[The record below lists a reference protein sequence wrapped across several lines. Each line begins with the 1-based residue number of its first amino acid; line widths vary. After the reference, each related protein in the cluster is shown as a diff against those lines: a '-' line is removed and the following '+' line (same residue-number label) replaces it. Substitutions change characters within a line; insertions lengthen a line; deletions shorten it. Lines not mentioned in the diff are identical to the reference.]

1 MSVNKTTKLKMN
13 SWLENDPVDFEEI
26 NENFN
31 IIDALPICI
40 ESGTKVGTYTKGPE
54 STCTWRYKK
63 FSDNTIEMST
73 KLAFD
78 TLKCNVGSKSPYYSE
93 ESKVTFP
100 FSFKEVYDVQMHLAS
115 TAIGWPVDVTGR
127 TALDSVT
134 FKMAAIN
141 SETDSIYKQVFVNV
155 KGVLA

>member
-40 ESGTKVGTYTKGPE
+40 ESGTKVGTYTKGSE

-78 TLKCNVGSKSPYYSE
+78 TLKCNAGSKSPYYSE

-100 FSFKEVYDVQMHLAS
+100 FNFKEVYDVQMHLSSA
-115 TAIGWPVDVTGR
+115 AIGWPVDVTAR
-127 TALDSVT
+127 TVLDSVT
-134 FKMAAIN
+134 FKIAAIN
-141 SETDSIYKQVFVNV
+141 SETDPIYKQVFVNV